1 MTANDI
7 NEIKS
12 IISDLKREFSNEEER
27 LSTLERERT
36 IRLDELEHQISSAK
50 KNEDIDFRVFSPRN
64 VNSSITEKI
73 SGMEEE
79 RKKLEQLL
87 GESSR
92 QKIYYS
98 GKTEKL
104 ARVLELLSD
113 SKSDIDKDSV
123 DEISVE
129 DKSEDDSFDWFSQ
142 FDKSSV
148 KSDNDTSGSAD
159 SEDVTDESPVKT
171 NTVEEPV
178 SSSDNSFHD
187 KIINNVTYDNDKLV
201 RNLNKVVH
209 KAQLGEK
216 VIDNDRRRAHMVIK
230 EVIDDLKDILKCF
243 T

>member
-12 IISDLKREFSNEEER
+12 IISELKREFSNEEER

-104 ARVLELLSD
+104 SRVLEILSD
-113 SKSDIDKDSV
+113 SQSDLED
-123 DEISVE
+123 SVE
-129 DKSEDDSFDWFSQ
+129 DTSNDENSEEDSFDWFSQ
-142 FDKSSV
+142 FDKSSS
-148 KSDNDTSGSAD
+148 KSSTDTSSP
-159 SEDVTDESPVKT
+159 SLKDEVVDE
-171 NTVEEPV
+171 TVSKEITVSKPV
-178 SSSDNSFHD
+178 SSNENISDKSILD
-187 KIINNVTYDNDKLV
+187 NVSYDNAKLV